1 MGICNSICN
10 PSENKNRKNQT
21 YYTEENITTNKYNP
35 PNNESICEIKSKSG
49 AEGIGFLCRMP
60 FGINVHAL
68 VTSNKILNNGDL
80 ISGQNILIYFKNND
94 IYINININN
103 TRKCYSSDIY
113 QITIIEIIPI
123 DNINF
128 VNYLDI
134 DSYKNQ
140 NEIKILYYGNNNKEE
155 QYLGNIN
162 NYNNNFFQFDLSYN
176 NNNNVLLAPGCPIL
190 NSKDNKVIGINT
202 TLKGSNHKTG
212 AFIFGVINDFFQN
225 FFVANKNKINIYF
238 FDLDNNNKK
247 YTIYIKDINI
257 MFGELI
263 AYFYIYSELEFNDDF
278 IFFYNNLEI
287 PSYSTIY
294 LSNFNIQNNSQIFF
308 KKINTQIQI
317 YMRFNIIFYLM
328 NGKKIIIVANPY
340 MLVKQLLLK
349 FCQSFKH
356 LYHHVLQK
364 YKFVYDGKVI
374 LPDNENLLSIRLS
387 DGSRIIVIKN
397 RESVG

>member
-1 MGICNSICN
+1 MGICESKHKTSQNI
-10 PSENKNRKNQT
+10 NKENQT
-21 YYTEENITTNKYNP
+21 YYTEENPITNKYNTP
-35 PNNESICEIKSKSG
+35 ISESICEINSKSG
-49 AEGIGFLCRMP
+49 TKGIGFFCRIN
-60 FGINVHAL
+60 FGINIYAL
-68 VTSNKILNNGDL
+68 ITSNKILNNGDL

-278 IFFYNNLEI
+278 IFFYN
-287 PSYSTIY
+287 
-294 LSNFNIQNNSQIFF
+294 
-308 KKINTQIQI
+308 
-317 YMRFNIIFYLM
+317 
-328 NGKKIIIVANPY
+328 
-340 MLVKQLLLK
+340 
-349 FCQSFKH
+349 
-356 LYHHVLQK
+356 LY
-364 YKFVYDGKVI
+364 FI
-374 LPDNENLLSIRLS
+374 
-387 DGSRIIVIKN
+387 
-397 RESVG
+397 